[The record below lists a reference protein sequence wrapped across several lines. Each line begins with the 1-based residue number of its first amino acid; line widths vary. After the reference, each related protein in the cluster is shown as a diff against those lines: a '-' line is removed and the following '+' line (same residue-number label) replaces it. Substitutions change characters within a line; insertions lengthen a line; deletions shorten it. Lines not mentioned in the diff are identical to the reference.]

1 MSSSIWTECAAS
13 SEVRALGATPWR
25 VVEAQHQVA
34 TRKLVDSD
42 EEQAVLE
49 EVLERYKPPLTAG
62 ERLHYLLFTP
72 FRYPP
77 LRHGSRFGS
86 RRERGIW
93 YGADS
98 LRAAFAEVAYYRL
111 LFIEG
116 TRADLGLVETDLT
129 VFQARVH
136 TRRGLDL
143 TRPAFRQR
151 RAELVSKTSY
161 AATQPL
167 GTAMREAGVE
177 VFRYESA
184 RDAEGGTNVGVF
196 TPEAFVDRKPR
207 HPQTWRCVSRRDLV
221 ELSNRDYAKRV
232 VHRFEREQFL
242 VHGSLPHPAIP
253 STLKE

>member
-13 SEVRALGATPWR
+13 SEVRALSANPWR

-49 EVLERYKPPLTAG
+49 DVLERYKPPLATG

-93 YGADS
+93 YGAES

-111 LFIEG
+111 LFLEG
-116 TRADLGLVETDLT
+116 SRADLGLVETDLT
-129 VFQARVH
+129 VFRARVR

-143 TRPAFRQR
+143 TRPAFHRR

-177 VFRYESA
+177 AFRYESA
-184 RDAEGGTNVGVF
+184 RDASGGMNVGVF
-196 TPEAFVDRKPR
+196 TPEAFAVKKPR
-207 HPQTWRCVSRRDLV
+207 GLQTWRCVARRDLV
-221 ELSNRDYAKRV
+221 ELSKRDYVKRTL
-232 VHRFEREQFL
+232 HRFAREEFL
-242 VHGSLPHPAIP
+242 VRGSLPHPSI
-253 STLKE
+253 